1 MLKSHM
7 MKNIVLACCFLDI
20 NFYETCPGTD
30 KTCQGL
36 NFLNSGTGIRSLQF
50 LATHVT
56 SYVSRISC
64 LTARLQENV
73 DYKYGDMPTTL
84 IQHIY
89 YSSTGF
95 MIQGD
100 ARSYRVWRSKRTKD
114 IPGEKGY

>member
-73 DYKYGDMPTTL
+73 DYTSLAFKQYSPSTFKPCLLLSINT
-84 IQHIY
+84 HIL
-89 YSSTGF
+89 
-95 MIQGD
+95 
-100 ARSYRVWRSKRTKD
+100 
-114 IPGEKGY
+114 